1 MKYEININFIF
12 FDILGKWQFGIEW
25 NQNSKYIDCFGK
37 SYESIIIEN
46 GYRIE
51 NRKKC
56 LLDGTK
62 INWYQIIS
70 KMSKSVE
77 LEVN

>member
-1 MKYEININFIF
+1 MN
-12 FDILGKWQFGIEW
+12 ILGKWQFGIELD
-25 NQNSKYIDCFGK
+25 QNSKYIDSFGK
-37 SYESIIIEN
+37 LHESIIIEN

-70 KMSKSVE
+70 KMSKSIE